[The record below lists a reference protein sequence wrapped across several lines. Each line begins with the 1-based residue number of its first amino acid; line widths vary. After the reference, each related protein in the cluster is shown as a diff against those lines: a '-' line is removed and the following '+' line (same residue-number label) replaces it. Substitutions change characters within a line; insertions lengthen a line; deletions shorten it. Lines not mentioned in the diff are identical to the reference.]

1 MSSRV
6 DQELA
11 TIIGLTRTT
20 VEILV
25 NILGGILYARAGS
38 SYDTLANYGQIGGRR
53 NAEFVEELKDVHRR
67 LSGYIGVSGEIDAL
81 ERRALENGVHLESP
95 VSAVAKHHDQNDGGG

>member
-1 MSSRV
+1 
-6 DQELA
+6 
-11 TIIGLTRTT
+11 
-20 VEILV
+20 V
-25 NILGGILYARAGS
+25 NVRGGILYARAGS

-81 ERRALENGVHLESP
+81 ERRALENGVYLESP
-95 VSAVAKHHDQNDGGG
+95 VSAVAKYHDQNKGGG